1 MSQHIASGRDKLDL
15 PGVNM
20 AKHYNTFNWNESTR
34 ILDSFS
40 SSDELMSLTEVRTLF
55 FVGLVP
61 WSMAGD
67 LGERSESL
75 RASADSLPSS
85 LRTTSFICAQQFRRR
100 LRRLENFFWCAWLHT
115 RRTVKHTDGT
125 LATGQ

>member
-40 SSDELMSLTEVRTLF
+40 SSDELTEVRCFVWADCEDPRFFGEFIPGLEVVINDNVSAESTECRRNKTSRLF
-55 FVGLVP
+55 
-61 WSMAGD
+61 WNQ
-67 LGERSESL
+67 
-75 RASADSLPSS
+75 
-85 LRTTSFICAQQFRRR
+85 LRTHNS
-100 LRRLENFFWCAWLHT
+100 
-115 RRTVKHTDGT
+115 
-125 LATGQ
+125 